1 LSHADRL
8 AEAVGLDVAA
18 AGWSPTADN
27 YFGRVTKAR
36 IVEAVREAKGET
48 AAQLIEHLKKSAM
61 ALRAE
66 ELLAGS
72 GWIPEPL
79 RTAGRTI
86 GATSS
91 VSEPSSIS
99 SVASVGEESALT
111 GYETAMVD
119 PDGPTE
125 DGRVLAEPQPVA
137 AE

>member
-1 LSHADRL
+1 
-8 AEAVGLDVAA
+8 VGLDVAA

-36 IVEAVREAKGET
+36 IVEAVREAKGDA

-61 ALRAE
+61 AVRAE

-79 RTAGRTI
+79 RTPGRAI

-91 VSEPSSIS
+91 VSEPSQTSA
-99 SVASVGEESALT
+99 VASAGEESALT

-119 PDGPTE
+119 PEGPAE
-125 DGRVLAEPQPVA
+125 DARVLTEHQPVA